1 MWEKVTEFKFTPK
14 MTGKTDIKQINFVFS
29 FESGIHGD
37 NDKPFDGPGKTLAHA
52 FFPESGEVHFDDDET
67 WTINANY
74 GE

>member
-1 MWEKVTEFKFTPK
+1 MKRVLLSFYSSQS
-14 MTGKTDIKQINFVFS
+14 ILNFVFS

-52 FFPESGEVHFDDDET
+52 FFPESGEVHFDDEET